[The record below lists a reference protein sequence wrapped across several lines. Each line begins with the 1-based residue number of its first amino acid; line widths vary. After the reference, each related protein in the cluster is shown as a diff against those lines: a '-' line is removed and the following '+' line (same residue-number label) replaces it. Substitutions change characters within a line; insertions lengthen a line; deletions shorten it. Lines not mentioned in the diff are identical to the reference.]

1 MMSYKV
7 ILDNI
12 ADIVKEIIINKGEGT
27 QIEIENFG
35 WINLIYESK
44 HFRFAHIERYSDK
57 NLEVLHITTFP
68 HKDSSHPIFGF
79 DIITTDKKPLAAFL
93 DYSPVFSDISYKTNI
108 VFENQYKLPEWAN
121 NIFSKNA
128 IAIIP
133 TEEDLYSL
141 TKIVEDAYQKYI
153 NLCIDYKPI
162 PYPYQTVVKDK
173 QNYYCEQQQKN
184 ERTFNVL
191 KAKLGEDRARYF
203 MNTILFP
210 KIN

>member
-1 MMSYKV
+1 MSYKIV
-7 ILDNI
+7 LDNI
-12 ADIVKEIIINKGEGT
+12 ANSVQEIIVNKGEGT

-35 WINLIYESK
+35 WTNLIYESK

-68 HKDSSHPIFGF
+68 NKTNPSPIFGF

-93 DYSPVFSDISYKTNI
+93 DYSPVVNNVTYKPNKT
-108 VFENQYKLPEWAN
+108 FETLYNLPDWAKK
-121 NIFSKNA
+121 IFSNDA
-128 IAIIP
+128 IAIVP
-133 TEEDLYSL
+133 TEKDIDLLY
-141 TKIVEDAYQKYI
+141 E
-153 NLCIDYKPI
+153 
-162 PYPYQTVVKDK
+162 VVKDAYTK
-173 QNYYCEQQQKN
+173 YIDLCMENQSTIDSEVIKDGQNYYCEQQQKN

>member
-1 MMSYKV
+1 MSYKIV
-7 ILDNI
+7 LDNI
-12 ADIVKEIIINKGEGT
+12 ANSVQEIIVNKGEGT

-35 WINLIYESK
+35 WTNHIYESK
-44 HFRFAHIERYSDK
+44 YFRFAHIERYSDK

-68 HKDSSHPIFGF
+68 NKTNPSPIFGF

-93 DYSPVFSDISYKTNI
+93 DYSPV
-108 VFENQYKLPEWAN
+108 VN
-121 NIFSKNA
+121 NITYKPNKTFETLYNLPDWAKKIFSNDA
-128 IAIIP
+128 IAIVP
-133 TEEDLYSL
+133 TEKDISVLY
-141 TKIVEDAYQKYI
+141 E
-153 NLCIDYKPI
+153 
-162 PYPYQTVVKDK
+162 VVKDAYTK
-173 QNYYCEQQQKN
+173 YIDLCMEDQSTIDSQIIKDGQNYYCEQQQKN

>member
-1 MMSYKV
+1 MSYKIV
-7 ILDNI
+7 LDNI
-12 ADIVKEIIINKGEGT
+12 ANAVKDIIINQGEGL
-27 QIEIENFG
+27 QIEVENFG
-35 WINLIYESK
+35 WTNLVYKSK

-68 HKDSSHPIFGF
+68 NKNNPNPIFGF

-93 DYSPVFSDISYKTNI
+93 DYSPVLNKVIYRSSVVFETPYNLPDWAKKIFSDD
-108 VFENQYKLPEWAN
+108 
-121 NIFSKNA
+121 A
-128 IAIIP
+128 IAIVPNEKDMDILP
-133 TEEDLYSL
+133 EVV
-141 TKIVEDAYQKYI
+141 IDAYTKYI
-153 NLCIDYKPI
+153 NLCIENQP
-162 PYPYQTVVKDK
+162 TVDTDIIKNK

-210 KIN
+210 KID

>member
-1 MMSYKV
+1 MSYKIV
-7 ILDNI
+7 LDNI
-12 ADIVKEIIINKGEGT
+12 ANSVQEIIVNKGEGT

-35 WINLIYESK
+35 WTNLIYESK

-68 HKDSSHPIFGF
+68 NKNNPSPIFGF

-93 DYSPVFSDISYKTNI
+93 DYSPVVNNVTYKPNKT
-108 VFENQYKLPEWAN
+108 FETLYNLPDWAKK
-121 NIFSKNA
+121 IFSNDA
-128 IAIIP
+128 IAIVP
-133 TEEDLYSL
+133 TEKDVSILY
-141 TKIVEDAYQKYI
+141 E
-153 NLCIDYKPI
+153 
-162 PYPYQTVVKDK
+162 VVKDAYTK
-173 QNYYCEQQQKN
+173 YIDLCMENESTIDSEVIKDGQNYYCEQQQKN

>member
-1 MMSYKV
+1 MSYKIV
-7 ILDNI
+7 LDNI
-12 ADIVKEIIINKGEGT
+12 ANAIKDIIIDKGEGL
-27 QIEIENFG
+27 QIEVENFG
-35 WINLIYESK
+35 WTNLVYKSK

-68 HKDSSHPIFGF
+68 DKNNPNPIFGF

-93 DYSPVFSDISYKTNI
+93 DYSPVVNKVVYRSSVIFETPYNLPDWAKKIFSDD
-108 VFENQYKLPEWAN
+108 
-121 NIFSKNA
+121 A
-128 IAIIP
+128 IAIVPNEKDMAILP
-133 TEEDLYSL
+133 EVV
-141 TKIVEDAYQKYI
+141 IDAYTKYI
-153 NLCIDYKPI
+153 DLCIENQHTIDTDI
-162 PYPYQTVVKDK
+162 IKDK

-210 KIN
+210 KID

>member
-1 MMSYKV
+1 MSYKIV
-7 ILDNI
+7 LDNI
-12 ADIVKEIIINKGEGT
+12 ANSVQEIIVNKGEGT

-35 WINLIYESK
+35 WTNLIYESK

-68 HKDSSHPIFGF
+68 NKNNPSPIFGF

-93 DYSPVFSDISYKTNI
+93 DYSPVVNNVTYKPNKT
-108 VFENQYKLPEWAN
+108 FETLYNLPDWAKK
-121 NIFSKNA
+121 IFSNDA
-128 IAIIP
+128 IAIVP
-133 TEEDLYSL
+133 TEKDIDVLY
-141 TKIVEDAYQKYI
+141 E
-153 NLCIDYKPI
+153 
-162 PYPYQTVVKDK
+162 VVKDAYTK
-173 QNYYCEQQQKN
+173 YIDLCMENQSTIDSEVIKDGQNYYCEQQQKN

>member
-1 MMSYKV
+1 MSYKIV
-7 ILDNI
+7 LDNI
-12 ADIVKEIIINKGEGT
+12 ANSVQEIIVNKGEGT

-35 WINLIYESK
+35 WTNLIYESK

-68 HKDSSHPIFGF
+68 NKTNPSPIFGF

-93 DYSPVFSDISYKTNI
+93 DYSPVVNNVTYKPNKT
-108 VFENQYKLPEWAN
+108 FETLYNLPDWAKK
-121 NIFSKNA
+121 IFSNDA
-128 IAIIP
+128 IAIVP
-133 TEEDLYSL
+133 TEKDIDLLY
-141 TKIVEDAYQKYI
+141 E
-153 NLCIDYKPI
+153 
-162 PYPYQTVVKDK
+162 VVKDAYTK
-173 QNYYCEQQQKN
+173 YIDLCMENQSTIDSEVIKDGQNYYCEQQQKN

-210 KIN
+210 KID